1 MVHNREG
8 FEKSRITEKEI
19 AEALPHHRCA
29 SARCAEQPIAHLDWG
44 GVLDGGYSRKAGV
57 QWRLPPK
64 RPKPWST
71 QSLIG

>member
-29 SARCAEQPIAHLDWG
+29 SARCAEQPIAHLD
-44 GVLDGGYSRKAGV
+44 
-57 QWRLPPK
+57 
-64 RPKPWST
+64 
-71 QSLIG
+71 